1 MPRIWAVRPPLVRF
15 APVNRYG
22 ALVPRID
29 PDWWDHPELRPR
41 LAVRDVQALYRW
53 LQRHG
58 LSQQQIASLT
68 GQTQPEV
75 SAILNGREVLA
86 YSVLHRIA
94 VGLGMPPGYMGLSGC
109 IACSGVVEVG
119 AHGEEGDDPMFRR
132 QFLAAAA
139 AAAAGGAMDGVRRLL
154 PDQVPSAM
162 AVPARVGA
170 AEVAQVRETTAQFRA
185 LDYRF
190 GHGAA
195 LDATRGFAGWAH
207 GLLSGRQTGDTARE
221 LRIAL
226 ADLHVLIA
234 WDYHDGGR
242 PTSARRHH
250 AQALVLAR
258 EADEPAMVG
267 QILGDVA
274 RVSTDR
280 GDPREGIRLA
290 GFALLA
296 TDPGDLPAIRAALHL
311 EEAWARAHLADA
323 RGVREALARADD
335 DLGRADPAAVPAW
348 ASSATH
354 LFYGG
359 DYTGFRGRIYQE
371 LARSRE
377 HRRYAETAVEHA
389 EAAMAAYDG
398 RKSRTGVVLNR
409 ISLATGQL
417 RTGARDEGL
426 RTAHEAVD
434 QAAALRS
441 ARAHA
446 QLADLS
452 DAAGTYAG
460 HPDADDLRH
469 RVTALT
475 AA

>member
-226 ADLHVLIA
+226 ADLQVLIA

-311 EEAWARAHLADA
+311 EEA
-323 RGVREALARADD
+323 
-335 DLGRADPAAVPAW
+335 VPAW

-354 LFYGG
+354 LFFGG